1 MTVLELMIV
10 LAIIGL
16 TGTLIRGQ
24 YRRFAKADLVE
35 NSTELAA
42 VLKRARLLAIEHGEL
57 HRVTLDF
64 DRDPDCQPADEP
76 KCKAQRAAPDYIVE
90 VCRGASTIARNE
102 DVRTDGES
110 KRRAVERGN
119 ERMRNLPTNAF
130 APSDPE
136 EAQRRAIA
144 LAGHHIA
151 DRQCVPAT
159 DSYTGDSKGRGWARQ
174 LAKHGRNERNEWGG
188 VHFKEVWSAHRDDN
202 VTKGQIAI
210 YFWPTGSSEKTIVVM
225 NDGGD
230 TITLLVSGLTGRVDL
245 IDGPVQDP
253 RTFMLKNV
261 MGEKDA
267 ARETTR

>member
-24 YRRFAKADLVE
+24 YRRFSKADLVE

-57 HRVTLDF
+57 HRVTIDL
-64 DRDPDCQPADEP
+64 DRDPTCQPIDDAR
-76 KCKAQRAAPDYIVE
+76 CKAQRTAPDYIVE
-90 VCRGASTIARNE
+90 VCRGAVTIARNE
-102 DVRTDGES
+102 LVRTEAEA
-110 KRRAVERGN
+110 KKRAVEQGTQ
-119 ERMRNLPTNAF
+119 RMRNLPTNAF
-130 APSDPE
+130 TPNDPE

-144 LAGHHIA
+144 LAGHHVA
-151 DRQCVPAT
+151 DRECVPAT

-174 LAKHGRNERNEWGG
+174 LAKQGRNDRNEWSG
-188 VHFKEVWSAHRDDN
+188 VHFKEIWIAHRDDS
-202 VTKGQIAI
+202 VTKGQVAI
-210 YFWPTGSSEKTIVVM
+210 YFWPSGSSEKTVVQLK
-225 NDGGD
+225 DGD
-230 TITLLVSGLTGRVDL
+230 DAITLLVTGLTGRVDI
-245 IDGPVQDP
+245 IDGPLQDP

-267 ARETTR
+267 AREAQK